1 MDEKL
6 RKDVEA
12 VVAAIFSEQEEA
24 EIRKQTEE
32 ALNKSANTIEE
43 LTVALEAKNSEFEEL
58 EVKLSESEDKAKD
71 LTTELEAAQE
81 KIEKATKKSDEAE
94 SALEEIKKDR
104 ATELRMK
111 ELKEAGVVSDK
122 ETQSSKVRE
131 MSDEDF
137 TSYRDELVSVR
148 EAVIAE
154 LSKAA
159 KGETK
164 EEKAKREKQE
174 QKDADKAAADKA
186 ATEAA
191 AAAAAEGGEE
201 GTQTPPANIDPGT
214 AISAA
219 LNLEIF
225 PPKDMV
231 EKYGEMGTAMAK
243 LFDKEEK
250 ND

>member
-24 EIRKQTEE
+24 EIRRQTEE
-32 ALNKSANTIEE
+32 ALSKSANTIEE
-43 LTVALEAKNSEFEEL
+43 LTTALEAKNSEFEEL
-58 EVKLSESEDKAKD
+58 EAKFSESEEKANS
-71 LTTELEAAQE
+71 LQTELEATQE
-81 KIEKATKKSDEAE
+81 KIEEANKKSTEAE
-94 SALEEIKKDR
+94 NALEEIQKDR

-111 ELKEAGVVSDK
+111 ELEEAGVISDE
-122 ETQSSKVRE
+122 ETQSTKVRE

-137 TSYRDELVSVR
+137 TSYRDELVSDR

-154 LSKAA
+154 LSKA
-159 KGETK
+159 GDQETD
-164 EEKAKREKQE
+164 EEKAAREKQE
-174 QKDADKAAADKA
+174 QEDADKAAA
-186 ATEAA
+186 E
-191 AAAAAEGGEE
+191 AAAAEGEEEGEEE
-201 GTQTPPANIDPGT
+201 GTETPPANIDPGT

-225 PPKDMV
+225 PTKDMK
-231 EKYGEMGTAMAK
+231 EKYGEMGKAMAK
-243 LFDKEEK
+243 LFDEEK

>member
-12 VVAAIFSEQEEA
+12 VVAKIFSEQEEA
-24 EIRKQTEE
+24 DIRKQTEK
-32 ALNKSANTIEE
+32 ALGKSATTIEE
-43 LTVALEAKNSEFEEL
+43 LTTALEAKNSEFEEL

-81 KIEKATKKSDEAE
+81 KIDDATKKSDEAE
-94 SALEEIKKDR
+94 GALEEIKKDR

-111 ELKEAGVVSDK
+111 ELEKAGVVSDK
-122 ETQSSKVRE
+122 EAQSGKVRE

-137 TSYRDELVSVR
+137 ASYRDELVSVR
-148 EAVIAE
+148 KAVIAE

-159 KGETK
+159 DQETD
-164 EEKAKREKQE
+164 EEKAAREKQE
-174 QKDADKAAADKA
+174 QKEADEAAA
-186 ATEAA
+186 EAA
-191 AAAAAEGGEE
+191 AAEAAAAEE
-201 GTQTPPANIDPGT
+201 GTQTPPAQIDPGT

-225 PPKDMV
+225 PPKEMS
-231 EKYGEMGTAMAK
+231 EKYSEMGKAMAK
-243 LFDKEEK
+243 LFEEK
-250 ND
+250 TD

>member
-24 EIRKQTEE
+24 EIRRQTEE
-32 ALNKSANTIEE
+32 ALSKSANTIEE
-43 LTVALEAKNSEFEEL
+43 LTTALEAKNSEFEEL
-58 EVKLSESEDKAKD
+58 EAKFSESEEKANS
-71 LTTELEAAQE
+71 LQTELEATQE
-81 KIEKATKKSDEAE
+81 KIEEANKKSTEAE
-94 SALEEIKKDR
+94 NALEEIQKDR

-111 ELKEAGVVSDK
+111 ELEEAGVISDE
-122 ETQSSKVRE
+122 ETQSTKVRE

-154 LSKAA
+154 LSKA
-159 KGETK
+159 GDQETD
-164 EEKAKREKQE
+164 EEKAAREKQE
-174 QKDADKAAADKA
+174 QEDADAAAA
-186 ATEAA
+186 V
-191 AAAAAEGGEE
+191 AAAAEEDEKEE
-201 GTQTPPANIDPGT
+201 GIQTPPANIDPGT

-225 PPKDMV
+225 PSKDMV
-231 EKYGEMGTAMAK
+231 TKYQEMGKAMAK
-243 LFDKEEK
+243 MYVKEES
-250 ND
+250 D

>member
-12 VVAAIFSEQEEA
+12 VVATIFSEQEEA

-32 ALNKSANTIEE
+32 ALGKSATTIEE
-43 LTVALEAKNSEFEEL
+43 LTTALEAKNSEFEEL
-58 EVKLSESEDKAKD
+58 EAKLSESEDKAKD

-94 SALEEIKKDR
+94 GALEEIKKDR

-111 ELKEAGVVSDK
+111 ELEEAGVVSDE

-137 TSYRDELVSVR
+137 TSYRDELVSIR

-159 KGETK
+159 EGETK
-164 EEKAKREKQE
+164 EEKAAREKQE
-174 QKDADKAAADKA
+174 QEDADKVAADAAA
-186 ATEAA
+186 EAA
-191 AAAAAEGGEE
+191 AAEEGGEE
-201 GTQTPPANIDPGT
+201 GDIQTPPANIDPGT

-219 LNLEIF
+219 LNLEVF
-225 PPKDMV
+225 PPKEMT
-231 EKYGEMGTAMAK
+231 EKYGEMGKAMAK
-243 LFDKEEK
+243 LFEEK
-250 ND
+250 TD

>member
-32 ALNKSANTIEE
+32 ALGKSATTIEE
-43 LTVALEAKNSEFEEL
+43 LTTALEAKNSEFDEL

-81 KIEKATKKSDEAE
+81 KIEEATKKSDEAE
-94 SALEEIKKDR
+94 GALEEIKKDR

-111 ELKEAGVVSDK
+111 ELEEAGVVSDE

-137 TSYRDELVSVR
+137 ASYKGELVSIR

-154 LSKAA
+154 LSKA
-159 KGETK
+159 GETE
-164 EEKAKREKQE
+164 EEKAAREKQE
-174 QKDADKAAADKA
+174 QEDADKAAA
-186 ATEAA
+186 EAA
-191 AAAAAEGGEE
+191 AAEAAAAEEGGEE
-201 GTQTPPANIDPGT
+201 GTETPPANIDPGT

-225 PPKDMV
+225 PTKDMK
-231 EKYGEMGTAMAK
+231 EKYGEMGKAMAK
-243 LFDKEEK
+243 LFDEEK

>member
-32 ALNKSANTIEE
+32 ALGKSATTIEE

-58 EVKLSESEDKAKD
+58 EAKLSESEDKAKD

-81 KIEKATKKSDEAE
+81 KIEEATKKSDEAE
-94 SALEEIKKDR
+94 GALEEIRKDR

-111 ELKEAGVVSDK
+111 ELEEAGVMSD
-122 ETQSSKVRE
+122 EEAQSGKVRE

-137 TSYRDELVSVR
+137 ASYRDELVSIR

-154 LSKAA
+154 LSKA
-159 KGETK
+159 GET
-164 EEKAKREKQE
+164 E
-174 QKDADKAAADKA
+174 
-186 ATEAA
+186 
-191 AAAAAEGGEE
+191 
-201 GTQTPPANIDPGT
+201 PYL
-214 AISAA
+214 A
-219 LNLEIF
+219 LLPLLASHFDIQ
-225 PPKDMV
+225 
-231 EKYGEMGTAMAK
+231 
-243 LFDKEEK
+243 LFQSL
-250 ND
+250 NR